1 MDWLAA
7 LQQLRAEGA
16 PGVLVTVIN
25 VRGHAPRDAGA
36 KMLVGT
42 DQIWGS
48 VGGGNLEE
56 TAVRRARELIIAG
69 STATEII
76 ESRLNEHVRGDH
88 GRQCCGGEVSLL
100 LEPFLARPTIA
111 IFGVG
116 HVGFELARILSR
128 LEIQLHLVDS
138 RAEQLDQ
145 LRLADVTGGTAD
157 VTVHRA
163 VLGELVLERLPVGA
177 QVVIM
182 THDHAEDFAL
192 CDAAIRMGIAQ
203 PGRFSSI
210 GLIGSRAKWARFRR
224 NLAAEGHSAAA
235 ISLITSPI
243 GLPELIG
250 KEPAVIAVG
259 VAARLIAGLGRTRP
273 RSRTDAAAEID
284 VSARSRTDAASGIDL
299 SSGSRAGA
307 HGEIDLPSAGLA
319 DPGSAD
325 PETASAQSVG
335 PEGLG
340 RR

>member
-1 MDWLAA
+1 LDWLAA

-56 TAVRRARELIIAG
+56 TAVRRARELIMTG
-69 STATEII
+69 SSATEII

-100 LEPFLARPTIA
+100 LEPFLARPAIA

-163 VLGELVLERLPVGA
+163 VLGELVLERLPSGA

-192 CDAAIRMGIAQ
+192 CDAAIRMCLAR

-273 RSRTDAAAEID
+273 ASRPDAAAEID
-284 VSARSRTDAASGIDL
+284 MSSGSPTGEASGIDL
-299 SSGSRAGA
+299 PSGSSATG
-307 HGEIDLPSAGLA
+307 HTEIDLPSAGLA
-319 DPGSAD
+319 DAGSAD
-325 PETASAQSVG
+325 PETAPAQSVG
-335 PEGLG
+335 PEGIG
-340 RR
+340 SR

>member
-100 LEPFLARPTIA
+100 LEPFLARPAIA

-235 ISLITSPI
+235 ISLIISPI

-284 VSARSRTDAASGIDL
+284 VSAGSRTDAASGIDL
-299 SSGSRAGA
+299 PSGSRAGG

>member
-7 LQQLRAEGA
+7 LQRLRAEGS

-56 TAVRRARELIIAG
+56 TAVRRARELIITG
-69 STATEII
+69 SIATEII

-100 LEPFLARPTIA
+100 LEPFPARPVIA
-111 IFGVG
+111 VFGVG

-163 VLGELVLERLPVGA
+163 VLGELVLERLPIGA

-192 CDAAIRMGIAQ
+192 CDAAIRMCLVQ

-224 NLAAEGHSAAA
+224 NLAAEGHSAAD

-243 GLPELIG
+243 GLPDLIG

-273 RSRTDAAAEID
+273 ATRTDAAAEVD
-284 VSARSRTDAASGIDL
+284 V
-299 SSGSRAGA
+299 SSGSRIREVAGSDLPSGPRA
-307 HGEIDLPSAGLA
+307 AGHPVIDLPSAGLA
-319 DPGSAD
+319 DSGSAD
-325 PETASAQSVG
+325 PETAPAQSVG
-335 PEGLG
+335 PEGMG

>member
-1 MDWLAA
+1 LDWLAA

-100 LEPFLARPTIA
+100 LEPFLARPAIA

-235 ISLITSPI
+235 ISLIISPI

-284 VSARSRTDAASGIDL
+284 VSAGSRTDAASGIDL
-299 SSGSRAGA
+299 PSGSRAGA

-335 PEGLG
+335 PEGSG

>member
-7 LQQLRAEGA
+7 LHHLRAEGA
-16 PGVLVTVIN
+16 PGVLVTVID

-56 TAVRRARELIIAG
+56 TAVRRARELIITG

-100 LEPFLARPTIA
+100 LEPFPARPAIA

-138 RAEQLDQ
+138 RTEQLDE

-163 VLGELVLERLPVGA
+163 ALGELVLERLPKGA

-192 CDAAIRMGIAQ
+192 CDAAIRMCLAQ

-224 NLAAEGHSAAA
+224 NLAAEGHSAAD

-273 RSRTDAAAEID
+273 ASRSDAAAEIE
-284 VSARSRTDAASGIDL
+284 VSSGSRTGEASGIDL
-299 SSGSRAGA
+299 PSGSRAVGYA
-307 HGEIDLPSAGLA
+307 ETDLPSAGLA
-319 DPGSAD
+319 DPGPAD